1 MVLVFQP
8 SKPAGR
14 HATSLAKASSVPGR
28 MHTANPGLSDAE
40 NPRVPVPKSRVTSL
54 SPTFAGR
61 DRTLW
66 RLKSHI
72 VESFLPSVPITQS
85 KQKWCRGP
93 AIEGHFSAHRLRPNA
108 IGKNRRCLALEALL
122 CQPSSVHSILMSP
135 VSRPVRAAIFGSL
148 PALRAIRCAKSV
160 RRDRHVG
167 STDGDSA
174 DHAVPIVIATAQI
187 VRTGRARR
195 QKDIFAFAGLHHDF
209 GALAIER
216 LRIVELGCGEKHR
229 SREL

>member
-1 MVLVFQP
+1 MAGSCWVVLGSQP
-8 SKPAGR
+8 RKPAGR

-72 VESFLPSVPITQS
+72 VESFLPSLALLCPTAVPITQS

-122 CQPSSVHSILMSP
+122 CQPSRAFDPDVACESP
-135 VSRPVRAAIFGSL
+135 GSRRNFRQLARLA
-148 PALRAIRCAKSV
+148 
-160 RRDRHVG
+160 
-167 STDGDSA
+167 GDTMRQ
-174 DHAVPIVIATAQI
+174 IGTARSSCRI
-187 VRTGRARR
+187 NGR
-195 QKDIFAFAGLHHDF
+195 
-209 GALAIER
+209 
-216 LRIVELGCGEKHR
+216 
-229 SREL
+229 